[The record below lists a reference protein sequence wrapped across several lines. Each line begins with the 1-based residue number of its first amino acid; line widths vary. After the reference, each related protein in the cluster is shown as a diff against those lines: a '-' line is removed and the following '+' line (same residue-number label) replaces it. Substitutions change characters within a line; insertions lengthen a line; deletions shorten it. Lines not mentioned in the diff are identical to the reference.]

1 MLVLSRRKG
10 ETIVIGDNIE
20 VSVIDVQG
28 DIVKI
33 GINAP
38 REIAI
43 FRKEIYEE
51 IQAENRR
58 ALENLERMKDQLQML
73 KEYKKDVE

>member
-1 MLVLSRRKG
+1 MLVLSRKIN

-20 VSVIDVQG
+20 ISIVDVQG
-28 DIVKI
+28 DNVRI

-38 REIAI
+38 RDIKI

-58 ALENLERMKDQLQML
+58 ATENLDKMKNELAKL
-73 KEYKKDVE
+73 KQFKAQ

>member
-20 VSVIDVQG
+20 ISVIDVQG

-73 KEYKKDVE
+73 KEYKKGTE

>member
-20 VSVIDVQG
+20 ISVVDVQG

>member
-20 VSVIDVQG
+20 ISVIDVQG